1 MASFDKYTNY
11 QGNAGVSGVVFGA
24 EKAVLEVELNEM
36 QEISK
41 THMRDFFKSVIGNG
55 ITNIS
60 ALTYANGNVQIASGC
75 GIAVDGILVNCSG
88 LSLAVSSGTVYLQV
102 WEDVEAYSAT
112 LHKEGNQQDTSTVS
126 N

>member
-1 MASFDKYTNY
+1 
-11 QGNAGVSGVVFGA
+11 
-24 EKAVLEVELNEM
+24 
-36 QEISK
+36 
-41 THMRDFFKSVIGNG
+41 MRDFFKSVIGNG

-88 LSLAVSSGTVYLQV
+88 LSLAVASGTVYLQV

-112 LHKEGNQQDTSTVS
+112 LHKEGKCYNLEKTRSCFGR
-126 N
+126 NI

>member
-11 QGNAGVSGVVFGA
+11 QNTAGVSGVVFGA

-36 QEISK
+36 QEIGK
-41 THMRDFFKSVIGNG
+41 TYMRDFFKSVIGNG

-75 GIAVDGILVNCSG
+75 GIAVDGIL
-88 LSLAVSSGTVYLQV
+88 LTVV
-102 WEDVEAYSAT
+102 IIIR
-112 LHKEGNQQDTSTVS
+112 
-126 N
+126 